1 MYWKLKEE
9 KRRRWMAINIK
20 NSTGSHAEL
29 IVKLKE
35 KSVTI
40 SLEEHKN
47 EMDKWFFYFLFFGY
61 WMRWWWWWCLEK
73 VAGFFI
79 ETITGRKGKNITGR
93 RNLNWLCYGYVMLM
107 AVMRMKLVG
116 VWWSKY
122 YSFFWLDGKNGNVV
136 VK

>member
-1 MYWKLKEE
+1 
-9 KRRRWMAINIK
+9 MAINII

-61 WMRWWWWWCLEK
+61 
-73 VAGFFI
+73 
-79 ETITGRKGKNITGR
+79 
-93 RNLNWLCYGYVMLM
+93 
-107 AVMRMKLVG
+107 
-116 VWWSKY
+116 
-122 YSFFWLDGKNGNVV
+122 
-136 VK
+136 